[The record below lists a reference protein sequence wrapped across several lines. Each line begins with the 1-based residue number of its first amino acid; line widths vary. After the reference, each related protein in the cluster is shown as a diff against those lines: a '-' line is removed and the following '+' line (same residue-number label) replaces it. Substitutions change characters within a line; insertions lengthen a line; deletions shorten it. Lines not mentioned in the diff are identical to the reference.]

1 MSIVHP
7 FKVLRSVPRRT
18 FFLIQK
24 DFVIISFSFIFTIFI
39 LYRRLKVLT
48 SKREIVRAN
57 LAEIAQAKKERM
69 EAKLR
74 KAEEKR
80 KELLDLRIRKAHEE
94 DEKVSHRVDIEA

>member
-1 MSIVHP
+1 M
-7 FKVLRSVPRRT
+7 
-18 FFLIQK
+18 
-24 DFVIISFSFIFTIFI
+24 
-39 LYRRLKVLT
+39 LT

-80 KELLDLRIRKAHEE
+80 KEMLDQRIKKAHEE
-94 DEKVSHRVDIEA
+94 DEKVGLKNKAGYTAQDAPSMRIYHLRK

>member
-1 MSIVHP
+1 M
-7 FKVLRSVPRRT
+7 
-18 FFLIQK
+18 FFPPIC
-24 DFVIISFSFIFTIFI
+24 T
-39 LYRRLKVLT
+39 RLKVLT

-80 KELLDLRIRKAHEE
+80 KELLDQRIRKAHEE
-94 DEKVSHRVDIEA
+94 DEKVWMKREQKKKNDFRNGSKGICLISKLGKGVKDGRTTDEPS